1 MGVTVRPRLRW
12 LWRKLAVAAAL
23 SGAVKLLS
31 PAELPVAEGLL
42 LSSSSVQVSCIVPP
56 LSFGFWE

>member
-1 MGVTVRPRLRW
+1 MGIVVRPRLWW
-12 LWRKLAVAAAL
+12 LWRKLVVAAAL

-42 LSSSSVQVSCIVPP
+42 LSSSVQVSCIVPP

>member
-1 MGVTVRPRLRW
+1 MGVAVRPRLRW

-31 PAELPVAEGLL
+31 PAELSVAEGLL
-42 LSSSSVQVSCIVPP
+42 LSSSSACSCRLVPVNT
-56 LSFGFWE
+56 SFLG

>member
-1 MGVTVRPRLRW
+1 MGVAVRPRLRW

-42 LSSSSVQVSCIVPP
+42 LSSSSTCSCRLVPVNT
-56 LSFGFWE
+56 SFF